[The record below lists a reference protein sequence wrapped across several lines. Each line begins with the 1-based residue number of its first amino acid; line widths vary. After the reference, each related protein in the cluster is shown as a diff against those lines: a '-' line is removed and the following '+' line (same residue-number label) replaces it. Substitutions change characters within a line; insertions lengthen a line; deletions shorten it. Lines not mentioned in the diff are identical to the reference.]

1 MVLDEPA
8 AGAIERAETRR
19 RGRTIERRRLLARYT
34 AAEDV
39 PITLITAP
47 AGYGKTVLLD
57 QIEALE
63 QDRGR
68 PLERI
73 VVAPAAGEPSHAGTL
88 AARLSA
94 LLQTAVGGSAPA
106 LMLVDDAQNL
116 APGVLQALLLRAPSV
131 RWVIASRGE
140 PGLRLGRVRALDEL
154 LELGVEDLAF
164 SD

>member
-88 AARLSA
+88 AARLSMTS
-94 LLQTAVGGSAPA
+94 LLIRRRLNSQWPST
-106 LMLVDDAQNL
+106 
-116 APGVLQALLLRAPSV
+116 LRNS
-131 RWVIASRGE
+131 S
-140 PGLRLGRVRALDEL
+140 
-154 LELGVEDLAF
+154 
-164 SD
+164 S